1 MTDQELW
8 LERLSNSKMSVKN
21 QSYCLYV
28 KFSIYGLRAVE
39 AVWKVS
45 SYRVIEF
52 DNLRVLEAVA

>member
-1 MTDQELW
+1 
-8 LERLSNSKMSVKN
+8 MSVKN